1 MYTLAHQVR
10 KNCVHCASYTACDNN
25 FDTLPIWKC
34 CYSVGIFV
42 PSAAPVAYAETCMY
56 WEKKTLDKQV
66 GQLLCKNMHILKYS
80 LENKFDI

>member
-1 MYTLAHQVR
+1 MYVYTLAHQVR

-56 WEKKTLDKQV
+56 WKKKYFGQTSWTTLMQKHA
-66 GQLLCKNMHILKYS
+66 HI
-80 LENKFDI
+80 EI